1 VSNLGFSNI
10 KGIFE
15 KSILVKG
22 VTSSILIQLQGNIGG
37 SARKGVDE
45 TTAGWNKVTNGN
57 THSHCQ
63 KISKVGN
70 CQENSIFF
78 RSHYSDFIWE
88 NTYNISVAI
97 CKLRS

>member
-22 VTSSILIQLQGNIGG
+22 GYIININQLQGNIGG

-45 TTAGWNKVTNGN
+45 NHWM
-57 THSHCQ
+57 
-63 KISKVGN
+63 
-70 CQENSIFF
+70 E
-78 RSHYSDFIWE
+78 
-88 NTYNISVAI
+88 
-97 CKLRS
+97 